1 MITKINITPEKEIAD
16 VISSMNQEELKD
28 YIKVCGEI
36 DKFSRE
42 MKIRFAQKIQQGRI
56 GWDSANFYNVT
67 NEINAR
73 LERFNNGDNKAL
85 VGIANFA
92 FIEWYNNLEL

>member
-1 MITKINITPEKEIAD
+1 MITKINITPEQEVVD

-42 MKIRFAQKIQQGRI
+42 MKIRFAQK
-56 GWDSANFYNVT
+56 
-67 NEINAR
+67 
-73 LERFNNGDNKAL
+73 LL
-85 VGIANFA
+85 
-92 FIEWYNNLEL
+92 